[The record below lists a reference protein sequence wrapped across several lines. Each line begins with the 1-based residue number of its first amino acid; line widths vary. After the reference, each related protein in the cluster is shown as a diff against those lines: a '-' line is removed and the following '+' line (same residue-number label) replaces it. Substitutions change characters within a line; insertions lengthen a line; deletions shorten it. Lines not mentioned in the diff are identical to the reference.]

1 MKKRIVSF
9 LMALVMAV
17 SLLPVSAFAVEDGV
31 SPKESSQQN
40 ESIEEPSPIST
51 YANKPYYPTITYTL
65 DGKKVDYTTS
75 SKDSIG
81 QWREFVDASNFA
93 DIFVVSIPAGAE
105 IDSITIPNSES
116 KYVGLEIAG
125 SDDWMAEF
133 ANGSANYPTLS
144 EIREEVGLV
153 SGTAFRV
160 ADDSDDANGYAYN
173 ISGLDEEII
182 QKIPVVNV
190 EGYMLTCYI
199 KYSQYGL
206 CIAAPGI
213 IVQYASGGESADTTE
228 LANEVARVTGENAKN
243 WHQTKDKWN
252 GKTWSEKG
260 FWNELTAPLAI
271 AQEMVEKGSSELA
284 VKDATAALQA
294 AIANLIPTTQVNAT
308 ALYEALNTKW
318 CWYGEDHMLSAAGD
332 PVSADN
338 CTPLS
343 WQPYAKALKDGQALL
358 EQLYKDGKPTDENTA
373 SKQGEVDKLAAAAD
387 AHKLV
392 NKEAYAAAYDKYM
405 AAKPEAE
412 ALLQQYDPAKLEE
425 SDYTADS
432 WTAYTNA
439 HAVLKTDMAYRIVG
453 GTTEDWKMLQGFNG
467 YYAYNDAGEWT
478 HYTAHI
484 EALKYAYRQLT
495 SATDVT
501 VSFTYIN
508 NFSALYP
515 GFGGTSL
522 YANSSLPLAVGSANL
537 LGAYNAANIELDT
550 HDDTS
555 LPGYSYAN
563 TGDTDPQFLVF
574 INGSCAGLYIWSFRD
589 STLYPQYALSA
600 VQLHNGDSVKMVRVA
615 QPLFNKEDSSGLDS
629 SKWNLLNASEEHYQ
643 SSVALIDMTAPG
655 SAKVGDKAKFSAT
668 VTGANATNLGSG
680 KSAAG
685 ISLFIS
691 DPSET
696 EALSQ
701 PIHKT
706 AAATGADGSLQYV
719 FTKPGWYTVA
729 MFNVTPDDYTRVD
742 IYGSTTIGEYYSLYG
757 GDYALIHVTE
767 ADDTAELLKQYRAEK
782 AAEAKAYFDNFHD
795 YDFTAEGYA
804 ALKAQYET
812 LTANLQKAI
821 DLTALMDTYDAD
833 FARLKEL
840 GAAAIDHA
848 AVIAGLR
855 QNLSYLPDDL
865 NDLNANYK
873 TLVKDIRTVYGGLN
887 SYQKKLLSA
896 NETKRLDAVAKI
908 DVDSL
913 TALAVVKLAMGAN
926 NDNNF
931 PYNKDNSQGAARF
944 GYETLKWKQTPNP
957 DGTLPSMSGNW
968 WRFSSGL
975 PATAMAGDHVFLR
988 YYLNTTDEQYWPVWS
1003 VDGGNTW
1010 NLTEP
1015 LTLTSVHGVD
1025 WSGYYL
1031 AEYVIPSDVADG
1043 STVTFDVKMISKT
1056 EYQAMTADS
1065 EETVAAARTAALS
1078 RLQTLYNSL
1087 GDKAKAAYDEG
1098 VKNINAA
1105 ASVTA
1110 VETAYQSAVVAMK
1123 KAADNYGKVQ
1133 VIVENTTYS
1142 KKNGAPWDGTLVDT
1156 WVDLSADST
1165 MMSCVAAALKTKNA
1179 TVVGAESNYISS
1191 INGLGEFDGN
1201 KSAGWMGTLN
1211 DWFTNEGFG
1220 AFTVKNGKLASGDV
1234 IRIMF
1239 TSSGYGADLGG
1250 TWGNSDTT
1258 VKALTVDGAML
1269 TPNFIPGEAG
1279 GQYDYTLIIDG
1290 ESASVKLTPTASN
1303 KNFQVKTFLNEKV
1316 TDRSEGSSFY
1326 KRTET
1331 IPVKVGD
1338 TIYVGCGAKNWLSM
1352 NNQAGNKQN
1361 SDGTWYALHVVSI
1374 NTGANYVTEL
1384 IAKLPTSLKYETYT
1398 RSMNDVAAARAAYEV
1413 LAKGEQDKV
1422 TNLRKLVSLE
1432 KQIEGFTAV
1441 DAFKVQLAALPE
1453 AEKLSVNDREA
1464 VDAAEAAYKV
1474 LEQKDCLTV
1483 AEKEKAETVFAKM
1496 AEIKGNLVLA
1506 VEKQIDAIG
1515 EVTLENEAAVK
1526 AAQAAY
1532 DALTAEQKQLV
1543 NGEKVA
1549 ALNAA
1554 VAKLAELKRE
1564 KLLAEMGDIY
1574 ASVGESLQAQVNK
1587 SAPIVGSIG
1596 GEWLALALARSGRSV
1611 PAGYYDNVVQY
1622 VKANVNANER
1632 LHNSKSTDNSRVI
1645 LALTAIGKDP
1655 TNVGGHNLLKG
1666 LDSMSYINKQGINGP
1681 VFALIALDSH
1691 NYPTFGGVTRDVL
1704 IDRILSEQV
1713 KADGGWALG
1722 GADEEASDV
1731 DVTAMTIQAL
1741 APYYKTNA
1749 KVKTAVDKGLTWLS
1763 EHQQEDGGFA
1773 SWGAVN
1779 SESCAQVIVA
1789 LAALGIDP
1797 LTDSRFIKNGITA
1810 LDALCGYYTQDDT
1823 LGKGFAHVKQSSGG
1837 YVGGAYNQMA
1847 TEQAYYALNAY
1858 YRFANSQNRLYDMTD
1873 VCITHNFGAWT
1884 VTKAATCTE
1893 SGIST
1898 RKCSVCGTEETMIVP
1913 SLGHSMTATA
1923 GKAATCTEAGHSAYW
1938 SCSRCG
1944 KFFSDA
1950 AGKTEIAKDSWVI
1963 AALGH
1968 DEATRAAVAAT
1979 CYASGHE
1986 ADTYCKRC
1994 GIVLAAGATIPAT
2007 GKHTYVDGV
2016 CTTCGTRNPAGGI
2029 KGDDLKVD
2037 SKDNTIVTGGGLTIK
2052 ADKPVTDEKLAE
2064 IKAAVENG
2072 SIVITVN
2079 NTPILQLTKEDK
2091 EADGGKNALMQAGA
2105 AASGELKKELD
2116 KLAEKLDALRG
2127 DSSRKNA
2134 QLEKIIDVTVE
2145 LVKTNAGGSVES
2157 VAQLT
2162 ELPQSV
2168 TVTISIT
2175 DEMYNSLLNRKVC
2188 VVRSHTDANGNVTT
2202 TELPAY
2208 LGGTEGNRV
2217 LSFQTDKAST
2227 FAIVSYETVSTGG
2240 GSGSG
2245 SITVVKATS
2254 ANTADD
2260 SQMVIW
2266 LGSAVMAAAAVVV
2279 LTRKQKRVSK

>member
-31 SPKESSQQN
+31 SPDVPAVEEQAQEAQTAEAQQN
-40 ESIEEPSPIST
+40 EDIDVEDNGIQTYADDKAVSIEF
-51 YANKPYYPTITYTL
+51 K
-65 DGKKVDYTTS
+65 
-75 SKDSIG
+75 KDSIVLSNEKAG
-81 QWREFVDASNFA
+81 TVENYTVKEIEFLNSR
-93 DIFVVSIPAGAE
+93 
-105 IDSITIPNSES
+105 DSTKTTNIYVITIDPEYTVTSLKQTINTSSIRAYYLGKS
-116 KYVGLEIAG
+116 KRNWSHNAEYTIDNARIADAQVNEVKLKEVGLEG
-125 SDDWMAEF
+125 KF
-133 ANGSANYPTLS
+133 
-144 EIREEVGLV
+144 
-153 SGTAFRV
+153 
-160 ADDSDDANGYAYN
+160 
-173 ISGLDEEII
+173 ISGGNKYYCWCFLDNYAVLL
-182 QKIPVVNV
+182 QFGKVSV
-190 EGYMLTCYI
+190 ETDKSKLNDT
-199 KYSQYGL
+199 
-206 CIAAPGI
+206 IA
-213 IVQYASGGESADTTE
+213 S
-228 LANEVARVTGENAKN
+228 VTGENAAKYFQSN
-243 WHQTKDKWN
+243 DRWN
-252 GKTWSEKG
+252 GNTTSENG
-260 FWNELTAPLAI
+260 FWSDMLTKLKY
-271 AQEMVEKGSSELA
+271 AQDVASGDGYSQDS
-284 VKDATAALQA
+284 VDTATASLQA
-294 AIANLIPTTQVNAT
+294 AIGNLIPTDRVNAT
-308 ALYEALNTKW
+308 ALYETLHTDW
-318 CWYGEDHMLSAAGD
+318 RWYYGDLRTDSGE

-338 CTPLS
+338 CTTLS
-343 WQPYAKALKDGQALL
+343 WPPYAKALKDAQALL
-358 EQLYKDGKPTDENTA
+358 DTLYENGTPTDDNTA

-432 WTAYTNA
+432 WTAYTDA
-439 HAVLKTDMAYRIVG
+439 YAVLKTDMAYRIVG

-467 YYAYNDAGEWT
+467 YSAYDGAGQWT
-478 HYTAHI
+478 HYIAHI
-484 EALKYAYRQLT
+484 EALKNAYRALT
-495 SATDVT
+495 SGVDVT
-501 VSFTYIN
+501 VSFTYLN

-515 GFGGTSL
+515 SFGGTSL
-522 YANSSLPLAVGSANL
+522 YANSSLTLAAGSTDLTGLMAQAGLTFDEHDDNWILGGSTNL
-537 LGAYNAANIELDT
+537 SDT
-550 HDDTS
+550 HPRF
-555 LPGYSYAN
+555 LLLVN
-563 TGDTDPQFLVF
+563 GDNYGVFAKSEMASKTMQF
-574 INGSCAGLYIWSFRD
+574 
-589 STLYPQYALSA
+589 
-600 VQLHNGDSVKMVRVA
+600 HNGDDIR
-615 QPLFNKEDSSGLDS
+615 LFRILAPVWKTEASSGYDS
-629 SKWNLLNASEEHYQ
+629 TSIHYGRAVYEEHYRD
-643 SSVALIDMTAPG
+643 SIALIDMSAPG
-655 SAKVGDKAKFSAT
+655 ELQVGDKAKLSAT
-668 VTGANATNLGSG
+668 VTGANTTNLGQS

-685 ISLFIS
+685 ITLFIS

-701 PIHKT
+701 PTHKT
-706 AAATGADGSLQYV
+706 AAVTGADGSLQYV

-729 MFNVTPDDYTRVD
+729 MFNVTPDELTFTDVYQ
-742 IYGSTTIGEYYSLYG
+742 STTIGEYYSLYG

-767 ADDTAELLKQYRAEK
+767 ADDTAALLEQYRAEK
-782 AAEAKAYFDNFHD
+782 AAEAKAYFDNFHG
-795 YDFTAEGYA
+795 YDFTADGYA

-812 LTANLQKAI
+812 LTANLQTAT
-821 DLTALMDTYDAD
+821 DLTALMETYDAD
-833 FARLKEL
+833 FASLKEL
-840 GAAAIDHA
+840 GKAAIDHA

-855 QNLSYLPDDL
+855 QNLSYLPDNL

-873 TLVKDIRTVYGGLN
+873 TLVKDIQTVYGGLN

-896 NETKRLDAVAKI
+896 NETKRLNAVAKI
-908 DVDSL
+908 DAGSLKAPAKVTLEVDVDENQL
-913 TALAVVKLAMGAN
+913 PKKDGGGNPYFGWPNIKWVV
-926 NDNNF
+926 
-931 PYNKDNSQGAARF
+931 
-944 GYETLKWKQTPNP
+944 TPNV
-957 DGTLPSMSGNW
+957 DGTLPAPDWAYPSFG
-968 WRFSSGL
+968 
-975 PATAMAGDHVFLR
+975 TAKAGDHAFIR
-988 YYLNTTDEQYWPVWS
+988 YYLDTTDEKYWPVWS
-1003 VDGGNTW
+1003 VDGGTTW
-1010 NLTEP
+1010 NLMEP
-1015 LTLTSVHGVD
+1015 QTLVTPD
-1025 WSGYYL
+1025 DMKTAYDGYYL
-1031 AEYVIPSDVADG
+1031 AEYVIPDDVVDG
-1043 STVTFDVKMISKT
+1043 STITFKVKMVSKT

-1087 GDKAKAAYDEG
+1087 GDKAKAAYDSG
-1098 VKNINAA
+1098 VKSINAA

-1110 VETAYQSAVVAMK
+1110 VESAYQSAVVAMK
-1123 KAADNYGKVQ
+1123 EAAANYGKVQ
-1133 VIVENTTYS
+1133 VIVENTTFTSDLWPDGEKY
-1142 KKNGAPWDGTLVDT
+1142 WDGTLVDT

-1211 DWFTNEGFG
+1211 DWFVNEGFA

-1279 GQYDYTLIIDG
+1279 GQYDYTLIING

-1316 TDRSEGSSFY
+1316 TDSSEGSSFF

-1361 SDGTWYALHVVSI
+1361 SDGTWYALHVVNI
-1374 NTGANYVTEL
+1374 NTGARYVTDL

-1398 RSMNDVAAARAAYEV
+1398 RSMNDVAAARAAYGV
-1413 LAKGEQDKV
+1413 LVQGEQDKV
-1422 TNLRKLVSLE
+1422 TNLRKLVNLE
-1432 KQIEGFTAV
+1432 KQIEDFTAV

-1464 VDAAEAAYKV
+1464 VDAAEAAYRT
-1474 LEQKDCLTV
+1474 LTDALKDCLTV

-1506 VEKQIDAIG
+1506 VEQQIDAIG
-1515 EVTLENEAAVK
+1515 EVTLENEAAVR

-1554 VAKLAELKRE
+1554 VAKLAELKRV

-1596 GEWLALALARSGRSV
+1596 GEWLALGLARSGRSV

-1666 LDSMSYINKQGINGP
+1666 LDSMNYINKQGINGP

-1763 EHQQEDGGFA
+1763 EHQEEDGGFA

-1884 VTKAATCTE
+1884 VTKVATCTE

-1923 GKAATCTEAGHSAYW
+1923 GKAATCTGAGHSAYW

-1994 GIVLAAGATIPAT
+1994 GFVVTAGATIPAT
-2007 GKHTYVDGV
+2007 GKHTYVNGV
-2016 CTTCGTRNPAGGI
+2016 CTVCGVRNPAGGI

-2064 IKAAVENG
+2064 IKAAVESG
-2072 SIVITVN
+2072 SITVKVDN
-2079 NTPILQLTKEDK
+2079 EKAIQTTDEQKK
-2091 EADGGKNALMQAGA
+2091 ADGGKSALESA
-2105 AASGELKKELD
+2105 AASAAGDAKNELTKLID
-2116 KLAEKLDALRG
+2116 KLADMRKDNSG
-2127 DSSRKNA
+2127 KKNA
-2134 QLEKIIDVTVE
+2134 QIEKVVDVAVE
-2145 LVKTNAGGSVES
+2145 LVKTVNNQVTS
-2157 VAQLT
+2157 VAQLI

-2202 TELPAY
+2202 TELPAT
-2208 LGGTEGNRV
+2208 LGGTRDNYV
-2217 LSFQTDKAST
+2217 LTFQTNRAST
-2227 FAIVSYETVSTGG
+2227 FAIVSYEAVSSGRSHYTGG
-2240 GSGSG
+2240 TTTGK
-2245 SITVVKATS
+2245 VNS

-2260 SQMVIW
+2260 SQMVLW
-2266 LGSAVMAAAAVVV
+2266 LGSAALAAAAVVV
-2279 LTRKQKRVSK
+2279 LTYKKKRASK

>member
-9 LMALVMAV
+9 LLALVMAV
-17 SLLPVSAFAVEDGV
+17 SLLPVSAFAVDGEVDTSLAFVDSQGNQYPVEINNAVKEIKLPAVDLVISFSGNLFVATVPQGTNLTFDQESTWEDITGFYRFQKSFLSADLQV
-31 SPKESSQQN
+31 CLDELSATS
-40 ESIEEPSPIST
+40 SIEV
-51 YANKPYYPTITYTL
+51 
-65 DGKKVDYTTS
+65 DGYSVD
-75 SKDSIG
+75 
-81 QWREFVDASNFA
+81 E
-93 DIFVVSIPAGAE
+93 
-105 IDSITIPNSES
+105 
-116 KYVGLEIAG
+116 
-125 SDDWMAEF
+125 
-133 ANGSANYPTLS
+133 
-144 EIREEVGLV
+144 
-153 SGTAFRV
+153 
-160 ADDSDDANGYAYN
+160 
-173 ISGLDEEII
+173 
-182 QKIPVVNV
+182 
-190 EGYMLTCYI
+190 
-199 KYSQYGL
+199 GL
-206 CIAAPGI
+206 CFLTKP
-213 IVQYASGGESADTTE
+213 DFD
-228 LANEVARVTGENAKN
+228 NFTGEDALLLILKKNTFTTGSLQTAIENAPTTGF
-243 WHQTKDKWN
+243 HTTDDRWN
-252 GKTWSEKG
+252 GKTISENG
-260 FWNELTAPLAI
+260 FWADYQSTLAKAKAMLTAATS
-271 AQEMVEKGSSELA
+271 QEQVDTA
-284 VKDATAALQA
+284 AAALQA

-338 CTPLS
+338 CTSLS
-343 WQPYAKALKDGQALL
+343 WQPYAKVVKDGQALL
-358 EQLYKDGKPTDENTA
+358 DKLYENGKPTDENTNA
-373 SKQGEVDKLAAAAD
+373 KQETVERLAAAVD

-405 AAKPEAE
+405 AAKPEAD
-412 ALLQQYDPAKLEE
+412 ALLKQYDPAKLKE

-432 WTAYTNA
+432 WKAYTDA
-439 HAVLKTDMAYRIVG
+439 YDTLKADVAYRVVG

-467 YYAYNDAGEWT
+467 YYAYDDAGKWT
-478 HYTAHI
+478 HYIAHI
-484 EALKYAYRQLT
+484 EALKNAYRQLT

-515 GFGGTSL
+515 SFSGTSL
-522 YANSSLPLAVGSANL
+522 YANNSLTLTSGSANL
-537 LGAYNAANIELDT
+537 LGAYNAANITLDA
-550 HDDTS
+550 HEDAS
-555 LPGYSYAN
+555 LPGYQFSN
-563 TGDTDPQFLVF
+563 IGDTNPMFMVYV
-574 INGSCAGLYIWSFRD
+574 NGSCAGRYYWSSRESQSAD
-589 STLYPQYALSA
+589 SGWRN
-600 VQLHNGDSVKMVRVA
+600 VQLHNGDTVKMVRVA
-615 QPLFNKEDSSGLDS
+615 MPQFNKEDSSGLDS
-629 SKWNLLNASEEHYQ
+629 SKWNLLRASEEHYQ

-668 VTGANATNLGSG
+668 VTGANTTNLGSG

-685 ISLFIS
+685 ITLFIS

-767 ADDTAELLKQYRAEK
+767 ADDTDALLKQYRAEK
-782 AAEAKAYFDNFHD
+782 AAEAKAYFDNFHE

-812 LTANLQKAI
+812 LTANLQEAT
-821 DLTALMDTYDAD
+821 DLTALMETYDAD

-873 TLVKDIRTVYGGLN
+873 QLVKDIQTVYGGLN
-887 SYQKKLLSA
+887 SYQKKMLSA

-908 DVDSL
+908 DADSL

-968 WRFSSGL
+968 WKFSSGL

-1043 STVTFDVKMISKT
+1043 STVTFDVKMLTKT

-1065 EETVAAARTAALS
+1065 EEVLASTKTAALS

-1087 GDKAKAAYDEG
+1087 GDKAKAAYNDG
-1098 VKNINAA
+1098 VDSIKAA

-1110 VETAYQSAVVAMK
+1110 VESAYQSAVVAMK
-1123 KAADNYGKVQ
+1123 KAAANYGKVQ

-1142 KKNGAPWDGTLVDT
+1142 KKDGAPWDGTLVDT

-1165 MMSCVAAALKTKNA
+1165 MMSCVAAALKTVNA
-1179 TVVGAESNYISS
+1179 SCEGAESGYIAS
-1191 INGLGEFDGN
+1191 INGLGEFDGS

-1211 DWFTNEGFG
+1211 DWFTNEGFS
-1220 AFTVKNGKLASGDV
+1220 AFTVKNGKLADGDV

-1239 TSSGYGADLGG
+1239 TFSGYGADLGG

-1258 VKALTVDGAML
+1258 VKALTVDGAKL
-1269 TPNFIPGEAG
+1269 TPQFAAGEAG
-1279 GQYDYTLIIDG
+1279 GQYDYTLVISG
-1290 ESASVKLTPTASN
+1290 ETASIKLTPTASN

-1316 TDRSEGSSFY
+1316 TDNSEGSSFY

-1331 IPVKVGD
+1331 IPVKAGD
-1338 TIYVGCGAKNWLSM
+1338 TIYLGCGAKNWLSM

-1361 SDGTWYALHVVSI
+1361 SDGTWYALHVVNI
-1374 NTGANYVTEL
+1374 NAGARYVTDL

-1413 LAKGEQDKV
+1413 LAKGEQSKV
-1422 TNLRKLVSLE
+1422 TNLAKLVSLE

-1453 AEKLSVNDREA
+1453 AENLTVTDREA
-1464 VDAAEAAYKV
+1464 VDAAEAAYKA

-1532 DALTAEQKQLV
+1532 DALTDEQKQLV

-1666 LDSMSYINKQGINGP
+1666 LDSMNYINKQGINGP

-1691 NYPTFGGVTRDVL
+1691 NYPTFGDVTRDVL

-1763 EHQQEDGGFA
+1763 AHQQEDGGFA

-1789 LAALGIDP
+1789 LVALGIDP

-1858 YRFANSQNRLYDMTD
+1858 YRFAKSQNRLYDMTD
-1873 VCITHNFGAWT
+1873 VCIPHNFGAWT

-1898 RKCSVCGTEETMIVP
+1898 RECSVCGTKETMIVP
-1913 SLGHSMTATA
+1913 SLGHSMTAVA
-1923 GKAATCTEAGHSAYW
+1923 AKAATCTEAGHSAYW

-1994 GIVLAAGATIPAT
+1994 GMVINAGANIPAT

-2052 ADKPVTDEKLAE
+2052 TDKPVTDEKLAE

-2091 EADGGKNALMQAGA
+2091 EADGGKKALMQAGA

-2127 DSSRKNA
+2127 DSSKKNA

-2145 LVKTNAGGSVES
+2145 LVKTNAVGSVES

-2162 ELPQSV
+2162 ELPRSV
-2168 TVTISIT
+2168 TVTVSIT
-2175 DEMYNSLLNRKVC
+2175 NELYDSLKDKRVC

-2202 TELPAY
+2202 AELPAT
-2208 LGGTEGNRV
+2208 LGGTRDNYV
-2217 LSFQTDKAST
+2217 LTFQTDRAST
-2227 FAIVSYETVSTGG
+2227 FAIVSYAAVSSGRYHYTGG
-2240 GSGSG
+2240 TTTGKVNSS
-2245 SITVVKATS
+2245 
-2254 ANTADD
+2254 NTADD
-2260 SQMVIW
+2260 SQMTIW

-2279 LTRKQKRVSK
+2279 LTYKKKRASK